1 MLIGVPKEIKKQE
14 ERVGATPSAVASLI
28 HAGHSVIV
36 EKGAGVGSG
45 FPDEE
50 YIAAGATMGSAEEA
64 WDTEMVIK
72 VKEPLESEYQYFK
85 SGQIIYTYLHLAADK
100 PLTEALIEKKVTGVA
115 YETMVGRG
123 GGLPLLFPM
132 SEIAG
137 RMSIQVGSHFLEQ
150 AHGGKGILLSGVS
163 GVHRGKVAIIGG
175 GTRFQRC

>member
-72 VKEPLESEYQYFK
+72 VKEPLENEYQYFK
-85 SGQIIYTYLHLAADK
+85 PGQIIYTYLHLAADK
-100 PLTEALIEKKVTGVA
+100 PLTEALIEKKVTG
-115 YETMVGRG
+115 
-123 GGLPLLFPM
+123 
-132 SEIAG
+132 
-137 RMSIQVGSHFLEQ
+137 
-150 AHGGKGILLSGVS
+150 
-163 GVHRGKVAIIGG
+163 
-175 GTRFQRC
+175 